1 MDKHNAQEPDKLE
14 EVLRS
19 LTDRPAEDHP
29 DIEELLHFQ
38 LGELDP
44 KRNEALTQHVALC
57 VQCTEALADLEA
69 FPDLDLAPG
78 ETPVSNDEV
87 QELWQAVE
95 GQIATSEKAA
105 SEPRPTSPR
114 SQQAAPW
121 SSLLW
126 LRAAS
131 IVLLASS
138 LTFGSLW
145 WQSMDPAV
153 LSPVLTSETISLRS
167 VEGSPQRDGT
177 EASLLGDVPTDIVN
191 LSFQVSATLPF
202 DTFEA
207 VFLDA
212 SGQLVLQTGTF
223 SKHQNLVTVAVR
235 RDALPP
241 GLTQITLYGLTDG
254 PRVSIGTYAL
264 VRVEGETP

>member
-1 MDKHNAQEPDKLE
+1 MDEHNAQESEKLE

-78 ETPVSNDEV
+78 ETPASNDEV
-87 QELWQAVE
+87 QELWRTVE

-105 SEPRPTSPR
+105 SESRSTSHR
-114 SQQAAPW
+114 TLQATPW

-145 WQSMDPAV
+145 WQSMDSGIH
-153 LSPVLTSETISLRS
+153 SPVLTSETVILRS
-167 VEGSPQRDGT
+167 VEGSPQRDGA
-177 EASLLGDVPTDIVN
+177 EAPRLGDVPTDVVN
-191 LSFQVSATLPF
+191 LNFPVSGTEGF
-202 DTFEA
+202 DAFEA
-207 VFLDA
+207 ILLDA
-212 SGQLVLQTGTF
+212 NDQLVLETGAF
-223 SKHQNLVTVAVR
+223 SKHQSLVTVAVR

-254 PRVSIGTYAL
+254 PRVSIGTYVL
-264 VRVEGETP
+264 VRVEDETP